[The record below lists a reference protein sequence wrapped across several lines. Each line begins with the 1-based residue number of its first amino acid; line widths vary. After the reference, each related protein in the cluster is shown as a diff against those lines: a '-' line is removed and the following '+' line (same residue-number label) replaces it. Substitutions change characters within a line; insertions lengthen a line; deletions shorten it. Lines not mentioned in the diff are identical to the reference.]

1 MASIYERECRQ
12 ISNRF
17 YNIALDRA
25 INRDLYGATILLKK
39 SLSFYNRNINARNL
53 LGLIFYE
60 EGSIVEAIVQW
71 LISKDLYKNEINP
84 ANEYLS
90 KVQND
95 DDTEK
100 LLKSVKMYNSAIDD
114 INPEQKTYVEQNRKD
129 NAMLKLYKAV
139 EYNDHNVKALLLLSV
154 ILLSIGN
161 HIKAGAYLIKCQK
174 IDNGNKFINEHMDY
188 VLKNTK
194 KSEVKEKKIENIYSI
209 KKLENDDAILPRK
222 YIKLSENQKVIFVLI
237 GIIIGVLFHSLIIS
251 PKTNSSKS
259 FANQEELIRYA
270 ELVNDQNKKI
280 RDITIENNE
289 LKTQYEDASVKLR
302 AYEEQNR
309 MFTSQYEML
318 NSIISDFDNGY
329 ISRAAK
335 NYVELDKDSITEE
348 SLVTLL
354 NQARSRI
361 EGIGAKRLSEL
372 GTESWN
378 GGNKNAAISYYQ
390 LSLSINPADAE
401 TMFLLARLYQNLDRL
416 KEANELFDK
425 IIAQHPDSNYARR
438 SREARGY

>member
-1 MASIYERECRQ
+1 MASVYEREFRQ

-25 INRDLYGATILLKK
+25 KSRNLYGATVLLKK
-39 SLSFYNRNINARNL
+39 ALAFNSKNINARNL

-60 EGSIVEAIVQW
+60 EGAITEAIVQW
-71 LISKDLYKNEINP
+71 FISKDLYKNSINP
-84 ANEYLS
+84 ANEYLTR
-90 KVQND
+90 VQED
-95 DDTEK
+95 KDTENAF
-100 LLKSVKMYNSAIDD
+100 KSVKIYNSAIDD
-114 INPEQKTYVEQNRKD
+114 INPRNEYLEFERND
-129 NAMLKLYKAV
+129 NAMIKLYKAV
-139 EYNDHNVKALLLLSV
+139 ECNDHNVKAMALLALLLLKV
-154 ILLSIGN
+154 GD
-161 HIKAGAYLIKCQK
+161 HIKAGAYLLKCQK
-174 IDNGNKFINEHMDY
+174 IDNGNTFINEHMDY

-194 KSEVKEKKIENIYSI
+194 KSEVKEKRIQNIYSI

-237 GIIIGVLFHSLIIS
+237 GIIIGALSYSFILSPNMHSS
-251 PKTNSSKS
+251 RN
-259 FANQEELIRYA
+259 FANQNEVVRYA
-270 ELVNDQNKKI
+270 EMVNDQNKII

-289 LKTQYEDASVKLR
+289 LKANYEDASVKLK
-302 AYEEQNR
+302 AYEEQNK
-309 MFTSQYEML
+309 MFTAQYETL

-335 NYVELDKDSITEE
+335 SYMELDKDAITEE
-348 SLVTLL
+348 QLVVLL

-361 EGIGAKRLSEL
+361 EGIGAKRLFEL

-378 GGNKNAAISYYQ
+378 GGNKNAAISYYK
-390 LSLSINPADAE
+390 LSLSINPDDAQV
-401 TMFLLARLYQNLDRL
+401 MFYLARLYQNLERY

-425 IIAQHPDSNYARR
+425 IIAQHPDSNYAKR

>member
-17 YNIALDRA
+17 YNVALDRA
-25 INRDLYGATILLKK
+25 LSRNLYGATILLKK
-39 SLSFYNRNINARNL
+39 ALKFNSKNINARNL

-60 EGSIVEAIVQW
+60 EGQIIEAVVQW
-71 LISKDLYKNEINP
+71 LISKDLFKNEVNP
-84 ANEYLS
+84 ANEYLY

-95 DDTEK
+95 DNERFFKSIK
-100 LLKSVKMYNSAIDD
+100 LYNSAIDD
-114 INPEQKTYVEQNRKD
+114 INDVRETGLDKKD

-139 EYNDHNVKALLLLSV
+139 EYNDHNVKAMMLLSV
-154 ILLSIGN
+154 ILLSIGE
-161 HIKAGAYLIKCQK
+161 HIKAGAYLLKCQK

-188 VLKNTK
+188 VIKNTK
-194 KSEVKEKKIENIYSI
+194 KSEVKEKKIEKIYSI

-222 YIKLSENQKVIFVLI
+222 YIKLSENQKVIFVII
-237 GIIIGVLFHSLIIS
+237 GIIIGD
-251 PKTNSSKS
+251 
-259 FANQEELIRYA
+259 A
-270 ELVNDQNKKI
+270 ELVNDQNKTI
-280 RDITIENNE
+280 RDIRIENNE
-289 LKTQYEDASVKLR
+289 LKANYEDASVKLK
-302 AYEEQNR
+302 AYEEQNKLY
-309 MFTSQYEML
+309 TSQYETL
-318 NSIISDFDNGY
+318 NSIITDFDNGY

-335 NYVELDKDSITEE
+335 NYVDLDKDAITDE

-361 EGIGAKRLSEL
+361 EGIGAKRLTEL

-390 LSLSINPADAE
+390 LSLSINPGDPE
-401 TMFLLARLYQNLDRL
+401 TMFLLARLYQNLERY

>member
-1 MASIYERECRQ
+1 MGSIYEREFRQ

-25 INRDLYGATILLKK
+25 LSRDLYGATILLKK
-39 SLSFYNRNINARNL
+39 ALVFNSKNINARNL

-60 EGSIVEAIVQW
+60 EGQITEAVVQW
-71 LISKDLYKNEINP
+71 LISKDLFKNEINP
-84 ANEYLS
+84 ANEYITR
-90 KVQND
+90 VQND

-100 LLKSVKMYNSAIDD
+100 LFKSVKLYNSAVED
-114 INPEQKTYVEQNRKD
+114 INPDRKAYIEQNRKD
-129 NAMLKLYKAV
+129 NAMLKLFKAV
-139 EYNDHNVKALLLLSV
+139 EYNDHNVKAMMLLSV

-161 HIKAGAYLIKCQK
+161 HIKAGAYLLKCQK

-194 KSEVKEKKIENIYSI
+194 KSEVKEQKIEKIYSI

-237 GIIIGVLFHSLIIS
+237 GIMIGALFHSLIIAPRTS
-251 PKTNSSKS
+251 ASGSITT
-259 FANQEELIRYA
+259 QEELVRYA
-270 ELVNDQNKKI
+270 EMVNDQNKII

-289 LKTQYEDASVKLR
+289 LKTQYEDMSVKLK

-309 MFTSQYEML
+309 MFTSQYETL
-318 NSIISDFDNGY
+318 NSIIADFDNGY
-329 ISRAAK
+329 ISRAAR
-335 NYVELDKDSITEE
+335 NYVELDKDAITEE

-354 NQARSRI
+354 NEARSRI
-361 EGIGAKRLSEL
+361 EGIGAKRLTEL

-390 LSLSINPADAE
+390 LSLSINPGDPE
-401 TMFLLARLYQNLDRL
+401 TMFLLARLYQNLERY
-416 KEANELFDK
+416 KEANELFDR
-425 IIAQHPDSNYARR
+425 IIAQHPESNYAKR